1 METLE
6 LLAPAKDYNI
16 GIAAIDCGAD
26 AVYIAAEHFGARQAA
41 GNSLQDIA
49 RLCDYAHRYGAKIFL
64 TLNTILFDSELS
76 AAGELMMA
84 AQDAGVDAI
93 IVQDFAVLELAR
105 QLPDFHLPLHASTQ
119 CAIRTAEQAEFL
131 ESLGFSRLILERQL
145 SLDDIRA
152 IRAAVSCELEFFVHG
167 ALCVCYSGNCYLS
180 SCLTGRSANRG
191 ECAQPCRS
199 RYDLI
204 DEDSGKVLL
213 HDKALLSL
221 KDYNLKHRLS
231 ELAAAGISSF
241 KIEGRLKNESYVKN
255 VVRDY
260 STALE
265 QLCSGGEYRRSSF
278 GVVSGGF
285 TPDTDKTFNRSYTE
299 LFIDGRRGQWA
310 AMDAAKSMGEYIGRI
325 RSVDR
330 RGNFLELTVDTT
342 QSNYSDSIKPDLAK
356 SNGTRPDKGVRLNNG
371 DGFAFIAKDGSV
383 AGFRADVCSGNRIIC
398 QAERTASGQPQSWRT
413 ISGIKAGLA
422 LYRNLNVAFEKELAA
437 KPCKRLLRAD
447 IGLNFVCE
455 DAAPQHIPGTN
466 SAASLLPATDT
477 AAVFHWIVEVNA
489 VAEDGRTVHL
499 GFDFDT
505 EQAANTERMEQLL
518 ESQLNKTAGSFIF
531 TYRPATGTITI
542 EGPAHNPCAGTSAE
556 VSSAHI
562 TGTDNPDSARRT
574 GDGVTALPLL
584 KASDINMIR
593 RSLAEALESIPTNGI
608 PLLNRT
614 KERLGA
620 VKSATATTSPSVFS
634 AKESAATTAN
644 TFLPDSSY
652 RSNIANH
659 LAESAYRK
667 AGAAAVEQAYELGG
681 RHGAELMRTKY
692 CIRYEL
698 GLCPKYQN
706 GKPPK
711 HLALINNGVRLRLNF
726 DCGHCEMTVSE

>member
-1 METLE
+1 MKGSLE

-93 IVQDFAVLELAR
+93 IVQDLAVLELAR

-152 IRAAVSCELEFFVHG
+152 IRAAVNCELEFFVHG

-180 SCLTGRSANRG
+180 SYLTGRSANRG

-260 STALE
+260 STALDL
-265 QLCSGGEYRRSSF
+265 LCANRKYRRSSF
-278 GVVSGGF
+278 GIVSGGF

-342 QSNYSDSIKPDLAK
+342 QSNYSDSIKPGLAK

-398 QAERTASGQPQSWRT
+398 QAERTDSGQPQSWRT

-447 IGLNFVCE
+447 VGLNFVCE

-477 AAVFHWIVEVNA
+477 AAVFHWIVDVNA

-518 ESQLNKTAGSFIF
+518 ESQLNKTAVSFIF
-531 TYRPATGTITI
+531 TYRR
-542 EGPAHNPCAGTSAE
+542 S
-556 VSSAHI
+556 
-562 TGTDNPDSARRT
+562 T

-584 KASDINMIR
+584 RASDINMIR

-614 KERLGA
+614 PESPGA
-620 VKSATATTSPSVFS
+620 VKPAIDEASQSGFTAPKRAVT
-634 AKESAATTAN
+634 AADTYM
-644 TFLPDSSY
+644 PDSSY
-652 RSNIANH
+652 RANIANH

-681 RHGAELMRTKY
+681 RRGAELMRTKY
-692 CIRYEL
+692 CIRHEL